1 MKPLIVPAT
10 VKTPEIHFDPAS
22 GVFDIVGMSYPEYG
36 KEFYK
41 PVVEWVGEYVKTP
54 NPQTV
59 INIKFKYFNTS
70 SAKSI
75 LSILQKFN
83 EVRSSGN
90 TFIVNWHYEP
100 NDEQMIQD
108 GENYST
114 LLKLPFNMVQLGQL

>member
-1 MKPLIVPAT
+1 MEPLIIPAT
-10 VKTPEIHFDPAS
+10 IKTPKIHFDPAS
-22 GVFDIVGMSYPEYG
+22 GVFDLEGMSYPEYG

-41 PVVEWVGEYVKTP
+41 PVLEWVSEYIKTP
-54 NPQTV
+54 NGHTEL
-59 INIKFKYFNTS
+59 NIKFKYFNTS

-83 EVRSSGN
+83 EVRSNGH
-90 TFIVNWHYEP
+90 TFVVNWYYEP

-114 LLKLPFNMVQLGQL
+114 LLKLPFNMVQLG